1 MQAPLYQPDDT
12 IVAPLSPAGQGA
24 VCLVRVSGPLSKT
37 VVSHLTRKPLHA
49 AAWPARTVRLVALW
63 DGDALLDRAL
73 VTTFDAPASYT
84 GEDCAEWGLHA
95 SPYVVNRFLT
105 LCTSLPG
112 VRMAQPG
119 EFTWRAFT
127 NGKMDLSR
135 AEAVADLIAAENP
148 MAHRLAMNQL
158 EGGFERKIAALRD
171 RMTEFAALLELELDF
186 SQEDVEFVDRS
197 ALLSL
202 VLSVHAQVL
211 SLRDSFAAGEVIRK
225 GVPTVLAG
233 RPNAGKSS
241 LLNALL
247 QDARALVSDQPGT
260 TRDTIEEPCVIE
272 GITFRLMDT
281 AGLREST
288 DAVEQMGVA
297 RTHQKLTHAGLVL
310 MVASVDEY
318 PDEAWLNLLNL
329 AGAQSKVL
337 VVLNKVDLPT
347 ESGHRSEWLQRFP
360 DLVEISAQT
369 GQGMEVLRQR
379 MRDMVD
385 LGRLAGDF
393 VAVNVRQRES
403 LDQAAAALQRIVNGL
418 QQNLG
423 TELLA
428 EEMRTVLRSL
438 AELTGD
444 IVADD
449 LLGAIFSKFCIGK

>member
-1 MQAPLYQPDDT
+1 
-12 IVAPLSPAGQGA
+12 
-24 VCLVRVSGPLSKT
+24 
-37 VVSHLTRKPLHA
+37 
-49 AAWPARTVRLVALW
+49 
-63 DGDALLDRAL
+63 
-73 VTTFDAPASYT
+73 
-84 GEDCAEWGLHA
+84 
-95 SPYVVNRFLT
+95 
-105 LCTSLPG
+105 
-112 VRMAQPG
+112 
-119 EFTWRAFT
+119 
-127 NGKMDLSR
+127 
-135 AEAVADLIAAENP
+135 
-148 MAHRLAMNQL
+148 
-158 EGGFERKIAALRD
+158 
-171 RMTEFAALLELELDF
+171 
-186 SQEDVEFVDRS
+186 
-197 ALLSL
+197 
-202 VLSVHAQVL
+202 
-211 SLRDSFAAGEVIRK
+211 
-225 GVPTVLAG
+225 
-233 RPNAGKSS
+233 
-241 LLNALL
+241 LL

-347 ESGHRSEWLQRFP
+347 ESGHHAEWLQRFP

-444 IVADD
+444 IAADD

>member
-1 MQAPLYQPDDT
+1 MKAPMYPSEET
-12 IVAPLSPAGQGA
+12 IVAPLNPAGQGA
-24 VCLVRVSGPLSKT
+24 VCLVRVSGTKSRAI
-37 VVSHLTRKPLHA
+37 VEHLTRKSGSPEQF
-49 AAWPARTVRLVALW
+49 PARHVRLVPVW
-63 DGDALLDRAL
+63 DGEVLLDRAL
-73 VTTFDAPASYT
+73 VTCFEGPASYT
-84 GEDCAEWGLHA
+84 GEDMAEWGLHA
-95 SPYVVNRFLT
+95 SPYVVNRFLAM
-105 LCTSLPG
+105 CTDISG
-112 VRMAQPG
+112 VRMAEPG

-158 EGGFERKIAALRD
+158 EGGFSRKIAALRE
-171 RMTEFAALLELELDF
+171 RITEFAALLELELDF
-186 SQEDVEFVDRS
+186 SQEDVEFADRS
-197 ALLSL
+197 ALCHL
-202 VLSVHAQVL
+202 VSSVREQVI

-281 AGLREST
+281 AGLRESA
-288 DAVEQMGVA
+288 DVVERLGVE
-297 RTHQKLTHAGLVL
+297 RTYNKLNRAGLVL
-310 MVASVDEY
+310 MVAG
-318 PDEAWLNLLNL
+318 PDEFPDQAWMDLLRL
-329 AGAQSKVL
+329 AGDQSKVL
-337 VVLNKVDLPT
+337 VVLNKADLSQ
-347 ESGHRSEWLQRFP
+347 EQGNRLVWLRNFP

-369 GQGMEVLRQR
+369 GQGLDVLRGR
-379 MRDMVD
+379 MRDLVN
-385 LGRLAGDF
+385 LGRLTGDS
-393 VAVNVRQRES
+393 VAVNARQRHS
-403 LDQAAAALQRIVNGL
+403 LDQAASALDRIQEGL

-428 EEMRTVLRSL
+428 EEMRALLRSL

-444 IVADD
+444 IAADD
-449 LLGAIFSKFCIGK
+449 LLDAIFSKFCIGK

>member
-1 MQAPLYQPDDT
+1 MQAQLYQSEDT

-24 VCLVRVSGPLSKT
+24 VCLVRVSGKLSRV
-37 VVSHLTRKPLHA
+37 VVSYLTKKSCNA
-49 AAWPARTVRLVALW
+49 SIFPARTVRLVSIW

-73 VTTFDAPASYT
+73 VTSFEAPASYT
-84 GEDCAEWGLHA
+84 GEDCVEWGLHA
-95 SPYVVNRFLT
+95 SPFVVNRFLT
-105 LCTSLPG
+105 LCTEISG

-119 EFTWRAFT
+119 EFTWRAFA

-148 MAHRLAMNQL
+148 LAHRLAMNQL
-158 EGGFERKIAALRD
+158 EGGFARKITVLRE
-171 RMTEFAALLELELDF
+171 RVTEFAALLELELDF
-186 SQEDVEFVDRS
+186 SQEDVELADRT
-197 ALLSL
+197 ALKEL
-202 VLSVHAQVL
+202 VLSVRMQVV

-225 GVPTVLAG
+225 GIPTVLAG

-247 QDARALVSDQPGT
+247 HDARALVSDQPGT
-260 TRDTIEEPCVIE
+260 TRDTIEEPCVID
-272 GITFRLMDT
+272 GIIFRLMDT

-297 RTHQKLTHAGLVL
+297 RTRQKLTHAGLVL

-318 PDEAWLNLLNL
+318 PDEAWMNLLSL
-329 AGAQSKVL
+329 AGTQSKVL
-337 VVLNKVDLPT
+337 VVLNKVDLP
-347 ESGHRSEWLQRFP
+347 EGYGNRSDWLQRFP

-369 GQGMEVLRQR
+369 GLGMDLLRKR

-385 LGRLAGDF
+385 LGRLSGDF
-393 VAVNVRQRES
+393 VAVNARQRQS
-403 LDQAAAALQRIVNGL
+403 LDQAASVLQSIAQGL

-428 EEMRTVLRSL
+428 EEMRAVLRSL

-449 LLGAIFSKFCIGK
+449 LLSAIFSKFCIGK